1 MSGVR
6 FTACCGIWVKREVG
20 ATVTVGGAGAHPER
34 RTEKVRDQAA
44 TWLALKELINR
55 SWRIHTEI
63 QPVGGAGCTGSG
75 RAIRREAH
83 APAAS
88 SRSWAGARPLVGQSC
103 LGLDHR
109 ARAARQGASPGDL
122 VRPGPAQPN
131 ATPGPDRPQVGIRD
145 FRASNS
151 PASDLAS
158 SSIPDSTRR
167 ASPVRGT
174 FLICK
179 SSSASGSSGA
189 GVSAPTRYRWRYSLE

>member
-1 MSGVR
+1 VPGVR

-20 ATVTVGGAGAHPER
+20 ATVAVGGAGAHPER

-44 TWLALKELINR
+44 TWLALREVINR

-63 QPVGGAGCTGSG
+63 QSVGGEGCAGCGQ
-75 RAIRREAH
+75 AIRLAAQ

-88 SRSWAGARPLVGQSC
+88 SRSWAGPRPLVGRSC
-103 LGLDHR
+103 EGLDHR
-109 ARAARQGASPGDL
+109 ARAARKGASPGDF
-122 VRPGPAQPN
+122 VRPGPTRPD
-131 ATPGPDRPQVGIRD
+131 ATHGPDRPQVGIRD
-145 FRASNS
+145 LRASNS

-158 SSIPDSTRR
+158 STIPDSTRR

-189 GVSAPTRYRWRYSLE
+189 GVSAPTRYRCRYSLE